1 MLWLGDLK
9 AAPSICRKYKMKIK
23 SQSRLKAKAASL
35 LCHDAKTHLVLR
47 NLPSFPTPAALP
59 LPLTQAILSS
69 SRTGS
74 FFGGLT
80 GPQKAGGG
88 GVEKLLVL
96 LWRLGCERSAAT
108 SGPAVI
114 KSQSPH
120 PQPSVSVQLITLS
133 IRCHRLF
140 VRIQK

>member
-1 MLWLGDLK
+1 MLIELTAPHWALGRILK
-9 AAPSICRKYKMKIK
+9 KNQAELFI
-23 SQSRLKAKAASL
+23 LKGL
-35 LCHDAKTHLVLR
+35 PLR